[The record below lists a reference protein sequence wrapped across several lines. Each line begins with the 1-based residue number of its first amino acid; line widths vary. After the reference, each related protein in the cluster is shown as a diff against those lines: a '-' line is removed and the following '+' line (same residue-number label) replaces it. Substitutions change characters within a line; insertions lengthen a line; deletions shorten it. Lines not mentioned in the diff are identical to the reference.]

1 MQWCYGLM
9 VTKAGAVMNGTR
21 THPMTDAVKSFKA
34 VRRLNWRRNDA
45 SLRASL
51 RHANALSQ

>member
-21 THPMTDAVKSFKA
+21 NHPMTDAVKSFKF
-34 VRRLNWRRNDA
+34 RRLNWRRNDA